1 MGKVDRK
8 TEYRRSF
15 AKGAYLTLVL
25 AAAFL
30 AILFVLWHWGHMPL
44 WVPLGHL
51 VVSLVAF
58 AVYWVDKVKARSNR
72 WRISEKTLHILE
84 FFGGWPGAL
93 VAQQVFR
100 HKNQKT
106 EYQVAFWLIVLVNLA
121 VLGLWLWRGFPDPR
135 TFSFLVRG

>member
-8 TEYRRSF
+8 PEVRRGL
-15 AKGAYLTLVL
+15 AGGAYLTLVV
-25 AAAFL
+25 AAVFI
-30 AILFVLWHWGHMPL
+30 AILFALWHWGHMPL
-44 WVPLGHL
+44 WIPLGHL
-51 VVSLVAF
+51 AVSLVAF
-58 AVYWVDKVKARSNR
+58 AMYWVDKAKARSNR

-93 VAQQVFR
+93 VAQQLFR
-100 HKNQKT
+100 HKNQKK

-121 VLGLWLWRGFPDPR
+121 VLGLWLWQGFPDPK